1 MGAQS
6 YGSERGN
13 FPRAG
18 LPNEHAADL
27 SAGGSMEF
35 LVWVVLSGVGIAMA
49 TVPFALQAKHRARS
63 SQGIIE

>member
-1 MGAQS
+1 
-6 YGSERGN
+6 
-13 FPRAG
+13 
-18 LPNEHAADL
+18 
-27 SAGGSMEF
+27 MEF